1 MSWSKRS
8 VARFGF
14 TLVELLVVIAII
26 GVLVALLLPAVQSAR
41 EAARR
46 MRCANNLK
54 QLALGFHNYET
65 THRVLPP
72 TMMANN
78 NGNHSATAFVFI
90 LPQIEQGSLY
100 DRLAGIGFGGSITYW
115 FGNTSNARTAQVKM
129 ILHEYTVQAYR
140 CPSTLMPKFR
150 DVNESRQ
157 MVPAYVL
164 IAGSNLHD
172 TTDHLGPNGAHCS
185 AGGLFPGSV
194 AKRFAEASDGTS
206 NTLMLSEQ
214 SHWVA
219 NQINNYR
226 TAFEPSGPWMG
237 GKNWRIPSGDG
248 TWSATG
254 VHDFNVLN
262 SDMRSY
268 VMTTVRDGP
277 NPKGT
282 ASYMGNVQCNT
293 PLTSAHPGGVQ
304 SALAD
309 GAVRFLTDNMNFVTL
324 KYLADRD
331 DGNAV
336 GDF

>member
-1 MSWSKRS
+1 MHRIK
-8 VARFGF
+8 GF

-46 MRCANNLK
+46 MQCANNLK
-54 QLALGFHNYET
+54 QLGLAFHNYET
-65 THRVLPP
+65 TFKVLPP

-90 LPQIEQGSLY
+90 LPQIEQGPLF
-100 DRLAGIGFGGSITYW
+100 DRLAAIGFGGSITYW
-115 FGNTSNARTAQVKM
+115 FGNTSNARTQQVKM
-129 ILHEYTVQAYR
+129 ILDGYVVNAYR
-140 CPSTLMPKFR
+140 CPSTIMPKLR

-157 MVPAYVL
+157 MTPAYVL
-164 IAGSNLHD
+164 IAGSNLHES
-172 TTDHLGPNGAHCS
+172 TDHLGPNGAHCS
-185 AGGLFPGSV
+185 GGGIFPGSV
-194 AKRFAEASDGTS
+194 AKRFAEVSDGTS
-206 NTLMLSEQ
+206 NTIMLSEQ

-219 NQINNYR
+219 NQKNNFR
-226 TAFEPSGPWMG
+226 TAFEASGPWMG
-237 GKNWRIPSGDG
+237 GKNWRIPNGDG

-268 VMTTVRDGP
+268 VMTTLRDAP

-282 ASYMGNVQCNT
+282 AAYMSNVQCNT

-304 SALAD
+304 AAVAD
-309 GAVRFLTDNMNFVTL
+309 GSVRFLTDVINITTL
-324 KYLADRD
+324 KNLADRD
-331 DGNAV
+331 DGNTIA
-336 GDF
+336 DF